1 MTETWLDKLR
11 GLVRSMI
18 QPLDYLARYRAKV
31 NAQAADMLTVDAT
44 PDDTRIP
51 GMSGIP
57 LRLPPGMR
65 CKVQPGKFVLV
76 GWDGGDPSKPYAT
89 PEWDSAGTTIEI
101 HLDAGDIIL
110 NGGTLKNA
118 REHDALNV
126 GPLTGMSPAGPVNF
140 AYVPGGYP
148 VPGTPQTGPSV
159 TLGGII
165 AHGTGAPHVKS

>member
-31 NAQAADMLTVDAT
+31 NAQASDMLTVDAT

-65 CKVQPGKFVLV
+65 CKVQPGRFVLV
-76 GWDGGDPSKPYAT
+76 GWDSGDPSKPYAT

-101 HLDAGDIIL
+101 HLDATDIII
-110 NGGTLKNA
+110 NGGTAKVS
-118 REHDALNV
+118 RV
-126 GPLTGMSPAGPVNF
+126 GDKTKGHTHTVTGTAGP
-140 AYVPGGYP
+140 YP
-148 VPGTPQTGPSV
+148 INAVVSTVQDEM
-159 TLGGII
+159 LE
-165 AHGTGAPHVKS
+165 GADHFKG